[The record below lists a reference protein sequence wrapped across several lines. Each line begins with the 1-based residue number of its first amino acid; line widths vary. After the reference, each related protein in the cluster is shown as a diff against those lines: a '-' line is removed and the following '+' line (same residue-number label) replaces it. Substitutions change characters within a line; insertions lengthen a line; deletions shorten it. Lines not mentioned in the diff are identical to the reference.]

1 MQHSELRK
9 INSIFI
15 FGFAVLATLYYGEG
29 FLIPFTF
36 AAFLA
41 ALMQPV
47 SAKLEQAGLSKI
59 MSALLSTLTVF
70 IVVGALSFLFVYQ
83 LKIFTDDLPQ
93 IREQLKEFLQNIQQQ
108 ISSSTGLSPEEQK
121 SFLQDRSGALLES
134 VEEQLTKFIGGIV
147 SASLK
152 FLLVLVYL
160 FLFLLN
166 REKYVRFILK
176 YVRDEKDD
184 KATEIM
190 EKTSKVAHH
199 YLWGRLI
206 IMTILAIMYII
217 TFTIFDIR
225 YALLL
230 TIFGALITIIPYI
243 GPFISGVLPVIFAI
257 VFGMDLSQVLIFA
270 GIILIIQLIESYI
283 LEPVI
288 LGSEVQ
294 LSPLAVIIAII
305 IGGAVWGIAGMILFV
320 PLFAVCKILF
330 DYTTNLKPIGFLI
343 GNEQKSGDG
352 FSDKVKNMFTGSDG

>member
-1 MQHSELRK
+1 MQHIELRK

-15 FGFAVLATLYYGEG
+15 FGFAMLATLYYGAG

-41 ALMQPV
+41 ALMQPI
-47 SAKLEQAGLSKI
+47 AEKLEQIGISKI
-59 MSALLSTLTVF
+59 LSAWLSTLLVF
-70 IVVGALSFLFVYQ
+70 IIVGGLSYLFIFQ
-83 LKIFTDDLPQ
+83 LKLFTDDLPQ
-93 IREQLKEFLQNIQQQ
+93 IQEQLKKFLQDIQQQ
-108 ISSSTGLSPEEQK
+108 ISAATGLSPEEQK
-121 SFLQDRSGALLES
+121 SFLQDRSGTLMES
-134 VEEQLTKFIGGIV
+134 VEEQLTKVLGGIV

-152 FLLVLVYL
+152 FLLVLIYL

-166 REKYVRFILK
+166 REKYVSFVLK
-176 YVRDEKDD
+176 YVREEKEDR
-184 KATEIM
+184 TMEIM
-190 EKTSKVAHH
+190 EKTNKVAHH

-206 IMTILAIMYII
+206 IMSILAIMYII
-217 TFTIFDIR
+217 TFLSFDLR

-243 GPFISGVLPVIFAI
+243 GPFISGLLPVLFAI
-257 VFGMDLSQVLIFA
+257 VFGMEFSQVLLFA
-270 GIILIIQLIESYI
+270 GIVLVIQLIESYV

-294 LSPLAVIIAII
+294 LSPLAVIIAIV

-330 DYTTNLKPIGFLI
+330 DYTTNLKPLGFLI
-343 GNEQKSGDG
+343 GNEQKSGKG
-352 FSDKVKNMFTGSDG
+352 INDKVKSLFKSQAN

>member
-9 INSIFI
+9 VNSVFI
-15 FGFAVLATLYYGEG
+15 FGFAVLAILYYGAG
-29 FLIPFTF
+29 FLVPFTF

-47 SAKLEQAGLSKI
+47 ATKMEQAGLNKI
-59 MSALLSTLTVF
+59 LSSLLSTLTVF
-70 IVVGALSFLFVYQ
+70 VVVSGLSYLFIYQ
-83 LKIFTDDLPQ
+83 LKLFTDDLPEIQ
-93 IREQLKEFLQNIQQQ
+93 EQLKKFLQDIQEQL
-108 ISSSTGLSPEEQK
+108 SATTGLSPEEQK
-121 SFLQDRSGALLES
+121 SLFQDRSGTLLET
-134 VEEQLTKFIGGIV
+134 VEEQLTKFLGGIV

-166 REKYVRFILK
+166 RGKYVSFVLK
-176 YVRDEKDD
+176 YARDEKEDRVR
-184 KATEIM
+184 EIM
-190 EKTSKVAHH
+190 EKTGDVAHL
-199 YLWGRLI
+199 YLWGRLK

-257 VFGMDLSQVLIFA
+257 VFGMDFSQVLLFA
-270 GIILIIQLIESYI
+270 GIVLIIQLIESYL
-283 LEPVI
+283 LEPII

-294 LSPLAVIIAII
+294 LSPLAVIIAIV

-320 PLFAVCKILF
+320 PLFAVSKILF

-343 GNEQKSGDG
+343 GNDQKSGEG
-352 FSDKVKNMFTGSDG
+352 IGDKIKKMFKGDDE